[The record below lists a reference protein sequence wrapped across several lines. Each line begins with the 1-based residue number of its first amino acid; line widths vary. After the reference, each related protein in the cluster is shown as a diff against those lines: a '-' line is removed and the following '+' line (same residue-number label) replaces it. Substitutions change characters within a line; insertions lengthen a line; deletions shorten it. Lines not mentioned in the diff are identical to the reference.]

1 MAPFKGPRDKG
12 HRDIRDLKLR
22 YTVFAHFRGPS
33 PLQWT
38 ELSLRDLTFLKKDQY
53 TVSRFTNAIKIAKKR
68 VTTRYDICCASIRST
83 YTTAPPDGLDLSLPV
98 INFSG
103 CPVPVAWQITAHH
116 TSSTSGG
123 THPRAVLFRPV
134 QYVVVLAPLTA
145 LLVP

>member
-1 MAPFKGPRDKG
+1 MGN
-12 HRDIRDLKLR
+12 RDIRDLKFWC
-22 YTVFAHFRGPS
+22 TVSAHFGGPGPLKWTKISIRDFRSLKRG
-33 PLQWT
+33 
-38 ELSLRDLTFLKKDQY
+38 QY
-53 TVSRFTNAIKIAKKR
+53 TFSRFTNAIKIAKKR